1 MASTNQTT
9 TNHLPSMT
17 QQHHQQQQQQQHQM
31 YSQQMGNN
39 LDQFS
44 PKHFSNNKGSTSQVL
59 LALINLSVSIN

>member
-17 QQHHQQQQQQQHQM
+17 QQHHQQQQQQHQM

-44 PKHFSNNKGSTSQVL
+44 PKHFSNNKGSTSQVRLEL
-59 LALINLSVSIN
+59 L